1 MKLGIQIGV
10 MAVEWGDKGD
20 TKDSQSCD
28 LAVEMAGVTGLQGLE
43 VFERHIMDYYD
54 KPNHMKDILEE
65 AEVTLTG
72 AYFPMNAALT
82 DDAATLE
89 SAKKACAFMSAVNGE
104 YLLLN
109 GGPPYEGE
117 NAYALE
123 DYRALAQVANSIG
136 EIGSSY
142 GVPIVMHPH
151 FKFMVETN
159 DNLESVLNAGLNPDK
174 VGLCV
179 HASHQVLAGSDPYV
193 MYERH
198 ANLVKYVHVGN
209 SKAQGGKHVGSFLGE
224 GDLDQKRLM
233 NPLLESGFDGWV
245 IIECSKDGIDTKA
258 YAENTLVYL
267 QTSFPE
273 ISWER

>member
-10 MAVEWGDKGD
+10 MAVEWRDKGD
-20 TKDSQSCD
+20 TIETQPCD
-28 LAVEMAGVTGLQGLE
+28 IAIEMAGSIGLQGLE

-54 KPNHMKDILEE
+54 RPDYMRDILEK
-65 AEVTLTG
+65 AGLALTK
-72 AYFPMNAALT
+72 AYFPMSAALT
-82 DDAATLE
+82 DGAATLE
-89 SAKKACAFMSAVNGE
+89 SAKKACAFMSTVNGE

-109 GGPPYEGE
+109 GGPAYEGE
-117 NAYALE
+117 NTYARD
-123 DYRALAQVANSIG
+123 DYSALAQVANSIG
-136 EIGSSY
+136 EIGASY
-142 GVPIVMHPH
+142 GIPIVMHPH

-159 DNLESVLNAGLNPDK
+159 DNLESILDAGLDPEK

-179 HASHQVLAGSDPYV
+179 HASHQALAGSDPYI

-209 SKAQGGKHVGSFLGE
+209 GKTQGGKHAGSFLGE